1 MNQAE
6 INQEDIEKFEKA
18 NKAKLFD
25 AKAGYYFAWCILIA
39 QPTITAMLYLQK
51 SELMTETRS
60 DNLLLTLFYFTI
72 HNYIYFAFILT
83 LLSLYYIVMG
93 KTSIKFFKN
102 QGKFIEIFK
111 DQQEAERLGREFN
124 TLEEIKRR
132 GVYDHHLLIKR
143 LEQRE
148 KL

>member
-1 MNQAE
+1 MNQE
-6 INQEDIEKFEKA
+6 DINPEDIEKFVKA

-39 QPTITAMLYLQK
+39 QPTITSLLYLPK
-51 SELMTETRS
+51 SEIMTETKT

-72 HNYIYFAFILT
+72 HNYIYFALILT
-83 LLSLYYIVMG
+83 LISLYYIVMG

-102 QGKFIEIFK
+102 QAKFLEIYK
-111 DQQEAERLGREFN
+111 DQQEAKRLGKEFN

-132 GVYDHHLLIKR
+132 GVYDHHLLINR
-143 LEQRE
+143 LGQRE